1 LAPGFRSDLVEM
13 EKKDTM
19 SHEVR
24 LTVPFHDVDPM
35 QIVWHGHYFKYF
47 DMARFGLFRGAGVD
61 LWEFF
66 KKTNYLFPI
75 VKTATKHIIPLR
87 YGDEF
92 ICKATII
99 DARIKIVIDFEIRLV
114 GSSEICT
121 RGRGDQV
128 ALKYPGLEMMLEIP
142 DEIRKAFEF

>member
-1 LAPGFRSDLVEM
+1 MA
-13 EKKDTM
+13 KKDNM
-19 SHEVR
+19 SYEIR

-35 QIVWHGHYFKYF
+35 QIVWHGNYLKYF
-47 DMARFGLFRGAGVD
+47 DIARFELFHNAGVD

-75 VKTATKHIIPLR
+75 TKTTTKHIVPLR

-99 DARIKIVIDFEIRLV
+99 DARIKIVIDFEVRLT
-114 GSSEICT
+114 GRNEICT
-121 RGRGDQV
+121 KGRGDQV
-128 ALKYPGLEMMLEIP
+128 AVKYPELEIMLEIP
-142 DEIRKAFEF
+142 DEIRKALGF